1 MGIRRKHGKNKKMKR
16 SGAAVAV
23 KREETLRRGARD
35 AAKTRPQGMR

>member
-16 SGAAVAV
+16 RGPAVAV
-23 KREETLRRGARD
+23 KREETVRRVARD

>member
-23 KREETLRRGARD
+23 RREETVRRGARD
-35 AAKTRPQGMR
+35 AAKPRTQGMR